1 MRLVLSLFFF
11 VLFSTSVQ
19 AGTILIVGDSLS
31 AGYGLA
37 PGQGWVELLQQR
49 LQQHQPP
56 YRVINASISGDTT
69 AGGLARIEAQLAE
82 YQPDIL
88 LLELGANDGLRG
100 LPLPVMKQNLNS
112 IIKRAKTAKVEVVLI
127 GMQMPPNYG
136 RRYTERFY
144 QVYKE
149 VAAEQQL
156 ALVPFLLDGVV
167 LSPELMQRDNLHP
180 NASAQ
185 GRLLDNVW
193 PVLKPLL

>member
-1 MRLVLSLFFF
+1 MFLIVYSAIAN
-11 VLFSTSVQ
+11 
-19 AGTILIVGDSLS
+19 AGTVLVVGDSLS
-31 AGYGLA
+31 AGYGLQ

-49 LQQHQPP
+49 LQQHRPS

-69 AGGLARIEAQLAE
+69 AGGLSRIEGHLAE

-100 LPLPVMKQNLNS
+100 LPLGMMKQNLNT
-112 IIKRAKTAKVEVVLI
+112 IVKRAKTIKVAVVLI

-167 LSPELMQRDNLHP
+167 LDPELMQRDNLHP

-185 GRLLDNVW
+185 ARLLENVW
-193 PVLKPLL
+193 TVLEPLL